1 VAPNSGADGDGI
13 LVLLRLDEVVD
24 GFPLYLTVS
33 RASTASVGLVLS
45 GCYSQLEAAK
55 SGRSSVVSPAC
66 SRGSAEGEKD

>member
-1 VAPNSGADGDGI
+1 
-13 LVLLRLDEVVD
+13 
-24 GFPLYLTVS
+24 VS